1 MLFQVWLENLCIGI
15 LSKID
20 ICLCLNVWV
29 FGLIQKWV
37 FGLNSRLWTGG
48 VGGGIAKSSKTLL
61 LLISPF
67 GNPAGR
73 NLSSPQRPRP
83 PAPRVSP
90 VFTTAR
96 ARTRRRPSRSPPPPG
111 VLSVVVTSV
120 KFQSIFKM
128 SPDGY
133 ATTRGRASL
142 WGRAGRCS
150 VAGSSSG
157 DPRGLSQ
164 HRAGPTAPPLDF
176 RNPEQEGNA
185 RAARDGAGPACAPR
199 GAP

>member
-1 MLFQVWLENLCIGI
+1 MKFKFQKNISSIMLFQVWLENLCIGI

-48 VGGGIAKSSKTLL
+48 VGGGTAKGSKTLL

-90 VFTTAR
+90 PPRLQDCACANAASPVPLSPTPEGLE
-96 ARTRRRPSRSPPPPG
+96 RRRDVCGVSKHFQNVSRRLCDDPG
-111 VLSVVVTSV
+111 
-120 KFQSIFKM
+120 
-128 SPDGY
+128 
-133 ATTRGRASL
+133 TR
-142 WGRAGRCS
+142 
-150 VAGSSSG
+150 
-157 DPRGLSQ
+157 
-164 HRAGPTAPPLDF
+164 
-176 RNPEQEGNA
+176 
-185 RAARDGAGPACAPR
+185 
-199 GAP
+199 